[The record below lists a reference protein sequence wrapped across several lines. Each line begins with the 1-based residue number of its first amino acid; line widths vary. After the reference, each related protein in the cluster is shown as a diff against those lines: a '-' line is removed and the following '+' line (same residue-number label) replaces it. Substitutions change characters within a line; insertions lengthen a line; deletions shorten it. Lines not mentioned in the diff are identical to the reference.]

1 MIHGFLGTFHCV
13 LYQSVVGT
21 EEESSIISI
30 APTTFSVGMFSW
42 FPLYF
47 PLREPQL
54 APSGSSVRCNI
65 WRKCDEGRVWYE
77 WCSEVISEEKI
88 VSVSNV
94 QPQSERKIMLCTTM
108 IYYVR
113 KIDYGNFIVYQYI
126 LSILVVLAGTN

>member
-1 MIHGFLGTFHCV
+1 M
-13 LYQSVVGT
+13 
-21 EEESSIISI
+21 
-30 APTTFSVGMFSW
+30 
-42 FPLYF
+42 
-47 PLREPQL
+47 
-54 APSGSSVRCNI
+54 
-65 WRKCDEGRVWYE
+65 WYE